1 MVKGKTPGGGSE
13 AAGCFC
19 VVPGMGTGN
28 TPLAGETPLRGRG
41 PASVSFTRR
50 MTRQLAYDAGGKE
63 LDKLHLLTG
72 NGPMP
77 GQQLDKQHLNEPVS
91 PILA

>member
-1 MVKGKTPGGGSE
+1 
-13 AAGCFC
+13 
-19 VVPGMGTGN
+19 
-28 TPLAGETPLRGRG
+28 
-41 PASVSFTRR
+41 

-91 PILA
+91 PKLA